1 MTSAPTRLVA
11 TVHQGGAQ
19 GRVQYHDLSNNN
31 TGVGGLERQ
40 DSYNTQTQH
49 QVNIRTSADELITDE
64 LMHLPMNLSL
74 MKVWCPDDKMNL

>member
-40 DSYNTQTQH
+40 DSYNTMTQH
-49 QVNIRTSADELITDE
+49 QVNIYDADELF
-64 LMHLPMNLSL
+64 N
-74 MKVWCPDDKMNL
+74 